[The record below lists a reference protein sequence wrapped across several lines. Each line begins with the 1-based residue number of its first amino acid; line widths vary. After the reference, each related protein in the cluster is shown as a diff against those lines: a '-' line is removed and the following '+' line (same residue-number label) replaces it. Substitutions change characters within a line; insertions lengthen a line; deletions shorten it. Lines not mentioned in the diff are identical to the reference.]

1 MERGRVT
8 GERGVS
14 PVLGYVLTL
23 GISTLLVSGLLIAAT
38 GFVDTQRERTTES
51 ELQVIGQQVSAD
63 VAAADRLHR
72 TDGATD
78 VVIRRELPDSVVGS
92 QYTVFVRSDNE
103 GPTDTYLRLR
113 TVRPEVTV
121 EVGIASE
128 TTAADSA
135 VGGGE
140 IEIRVTG
147 AGNLEVTSG

>member
-1 MERGRVT
+1 MT

-14 PVLGYVLTL
+14 PVFGYVLTL
-23 GISTLLVSGLLIAAT
+23 GISTLLVSGLLIAAS
-38 GFVDTQRERTTES
+38 GFVDTQREQTTES

-78 VVIRRELPDSVVGS
+78 VVIERDLPDSVVGS

-103 GPTDTYLRLR
+103 GPTNTYLRLR

-128 TTAADSA
+128 TTVVDSA
-135 VGGGE
+135 AGGGE

-147 AGNLEVTSG
+147 AGNLEVTNG

>member
-1 MERGRVT
+1 MT

-14 PVLGYVLTL
+14 PVFGYVLTL
-23 GISTLLVSGLLIAAT
+23 GISTVLVSGLLIAAS
-38 GFVDTQRERTTES
+38 GFVDTQREQTTES

-63 VAAADRLHR
+63 IAAADRLHR

-78 VVIRRELPDSVVGS
+78 VVIESELPESVVGS

-128 TTAADSA
+128 TTVVDSA
-135 VGGGE
+135 VDGGE

>member
-1 MERGRVT
+1 MT
-8 GERGVS
+8 GERAVS
-14 PVLGYVLTL
+14 PVVGYVLTL

-38 GFVDTQRERTTES
+38 GFVDTQREQTTES

-63 VAAADRLHR
+63 IAAADRLHR

-103 GPTDTYLRLR
+103 GPTDAYLRL
-113 TVRPEVTV
+113 TTARPNVTV
-121 EVGIASE
+121 EVGVANE
-128 TTAADSA
+128 TNVADSA

-140 IEIRVTG
+140 IEISYDG
-147 AGNLEVTSG
+147 SALEVTNG

>member
-1 MERGRVT
+1 MT

-23 GISTLLVSGLLIAAT
+23 GISTLLVSGLLIAAS
-38 GFVDTQRERTTES
+38 GFVDTQREQTTES

-63 VAAADRLHR
+63 IAAADRLHR

-78 VVIRRELPDSVVGS
+78 VVIERDLPDSVVGS
-92 QYTVFVRSDNE
+92 QYTVFVRSDND

-128 TTAADSA
+128 TAVVDSA

-140 IEIRVTG
+140 IKIRVIG
-147 AGNLEVTSG
+147 GDLEVTNG

>member
-1 MERGRVT
+1 MT
-8 GERGVS
+8 GERAVS
-14 PVLGYVLTL
+14 PVVGYVLTL

-38 GFVDTQRERTTES
+38 GFVDTQREQTTES

-63 VAAADRLHR
+63 IAAADRLHR

-78 VVIRRELPDSVVGS
+78 VVIERELPDSVVGS
-92 QYTVFVRSDNE
+92 QYTVFVRSDND

-121 EVGIASE
+121 EVGVTSE
-128 TTAADSA
+128 TAVVDSA
-135 VGGGE
+135 AGGGK

-147 AGNLEVTSG
+147 AGNLEVTNG

>member
-1 MERGRVT
+1 MR
-8 GERGVS
+8 GERAVS
-14 PVLGYVLTL
+14 PVFGYVLTL

-38 GFVDTQRERTTES
+38 GFVDTQRELTTES
-51 ELQVIGQQVSAD
+51 ELQVVGQQVSAD
-63 VAAADRLHR
+63 IAAADRLHR

-78 VVIRRELPDSVVGS
+78 VAIERGLPERVVGS
-92 QYTVFVRSDNE
+92 QYTVFVRSDGN

-128 TTAADSA
+128 TAVVDSA
-135 VGGGE
+135 AGGGK